1 MTNDTAP
8 VAPLLPDVEMH
19 LYKPNA
25 PATARIVRSEIC
37 TASRKAA
44 GIVRHIEFDVSG
56 TDLEGRCK
64 PGQSI
69 GIIAPGED
77 AKGRPHRVRLYSLA
91 SPTKGEDGNGAI
103 LSTTVKRTVDEHW
116 EDHTLFLGVAS
127 NYLCDLAEGAEI
139 QVTGPAGKRF
149 ILPEDPS
156 AHDYVFVATGTGIAP
171 FRGMVRDLIDAGC
184 ESQVALLMGAPYETD
199 LLYHDE
205 FTGLAS
211 GYEQFTYHT
220 ALSRQPQPDGG
231 DRMYVHKRL
240 GADRERL
247 GPMLESER
255 TLVYVCGIAGME
267 IGLLQEMARI
277 MPGSSLEQ
285 YLHATPEALAD
296 IDGWNR
302 KMLHREIKTTK
313 RVMLE
318 VYA

>member
-8 VAPLLPDVEMH
+8 AAPLLPDVEMH

-25 PATARIVRSEIC
+25 PGTSRIVRSEIC

-56 TDLEGRCK
+56 TELEGRCK

-69 GIIAPGED
+69 GVIAPGED
-77 AKGRPHRVRLYSLA
+77 AKGRPHQVRLYSLA
-91 SPTKGEDGNGAI
+91 SPTKGEDGSGAI
-103 LSTTVKRTVDEHW
+103 LSTTVKRTIDEHW
-116 EDHTLFLGVAS
+116 ENHSLFLGVAS
-127 NYLCDLAEGAEI
+127 NYLCDLEEGAEI
-139 QVTGPAGKRF
+139 KVTGPAGKRF

-184 ESQVALLMGAPYETD
+184 ESQIALIMGAPYETD

-211 GYEQFTYHT
+211 GHANFTYHT
-220 ALSRQPQPDGG
+220 ALSRQPQPDGR

-247 GPMLESER
+247 GPMLDSER

-285 YLHATPEALAD
+285 YVQATPEALAD